1 MRKRA
6 PPPFG
11 RRRFFL
17 FVRIVEYD
25 LGIVKVVIRRADP
38 DLLPFRLAARIID
51 GRKAAAIIERRTADG
66 SNGVGDDDAFKTVA
80 TIERALADGSDGVG
94 DDDACQ
100 ADAFIERA
108 ICNDFC
114 SFFDG
119 IFAGKRGFGCD
130 QILPNGK
137 DVVFPIVLIIVIC
150 GTGECFIPMEVTE
163 SGIVM
168 LVRLLQS

>member
-11 RRRFFL
+11 RRRFLL
-17 FVRIVEYD
+17 FAFVVEYD
-25 LGIVKVVIRRADP
+25 LGFEKVIVIRADL

-51 GRKAAAIIERRTADG
+51 GRKAAA
-66 SNGVGDDDAFKTVA
+66 
-80 TIERALADGSDGVG
+80 TIERKIADGSDGVG